1 MTTPANRE
9 HSEHITAFLK
19 DIADRSCARTLTGI
33 AIGVVFDDQEY
44 RAVSGWANVPSK
56 TPVSDST
63 VFEVGS
69 LSKLFTALLLAR
81 AVTKGEILLD
91 DPVQAALGDAVTLPT
106 DGQSQITY
114 RSLANHRSS
123 LPRLPDDLI
132 ATADMENPYVHYDQ
146 AMLYACLNR
155 MKPLRPIGSSAS
167 YSNFGVGLLGH
178 ALGKLAGSDY
188 RVALKERVLIPLGML
203 DTSTESNSEQ
213 SPRLATAHKRKDKP
227 TKHWDFTEV
236 TVAAGGVRS
245 PLPDMLKFLRANVRP
260 ETSTLSEEFRMMRE
274 TSDLPHHEGRN
285 PKRLSWLGWLLPLGY
300 VAALALFEL
309 YLHGTKW
316 LARGGLDGLLFF
328 SLMLFPTLA
337 AACYGGRIASTAT
350 LALMTLLT
358 WSFWGAGVPT
368 FIVLVWGACLIYIFS
383 GWKRNWAKFLR
394 MLQGD
399 GRLAWQ
405 SSEIGAH
412 PVLWHNGM
420 VGGSAS
426 YLGVVDA
433 LGVGVVVL
441 TNTAKS
447 VDAVGTKILDELVR
461 LKEADRS
468 DRKLDQ

>member
-1 MTTPANRE
+1 MTTPAPRN
-9 HSEHITAFLK
+9 HSEHIAAFLQA
-19 DIADRSCARTLTGI
+19 IADRNCAKTLTGI
-33 AIGVVFDDQEY
+33 AIGVIFDGQEY
-44 RAVSGWANVPSK
+44 RAVSGWADVPSK
-56 TPVSDST
+56 TPVSEST

-69 LSKLFTALLLAR
+69 LSKLFTSLLLAK
-81 AVTKGEILLD
+81 AVTKGEVRLE
-91 DPVQAALGDAVTLPT
+91 DPVQPALGDAVTLPT

-132 ATADMENPYVHYDQ
+132 ATANMENPYVHYNQ

-155 MKPLRPIGSSAS
+155 MKPLRSIGSSAS

-188 RVALKERVLIPLGML
+188 RVALNERVLTPLGML
-203 DTSTESNSEQ
+203 DTSTESSDEQ
-213 SPRLATAHKRKDKP
+213 AARLATAHTKKDKP
-227 TKHWDFTEV
+227 AKHWDFTEV

-245 PLPDMLKFLRANVRP
+245 SLSDMLKFLRANIRP
-260 ETSTLSEEFRMMRE
+260 ETSALSEELRMMRE
-274 TSDLPHHEGRN
+274 PSDLPHHEGRN
-285 PKRLSWLGWLLPLGY
+285 PERLSWLSWLLPLGY

-316 LARGGLDGLLFF
+316 LTRGGLDGLLFF

-350 LALMTLLT
+350 LAIMTLLT
-358 WSFWGAGVPT
+358 WSLWGAGPSM
-368 FIVLVWGACLIYIFS
+368 FILLIWGACVIYIFS

-394 MLQGD
+394 MLHGD

-426 YLGVVDA
+426 YLGIVEP

-447 VDAVGTKILDELVR
+447 VDAVGMKILSELAR
-461 LKEADRS
+461 LSEGEHRDS
-468 DRKLDQ
+468 